1 MNLRDADLRFLLP
14 KAPLSVAFLDAAPEA
29 KEAWQAAGIRVLE
42 PSAVARPDVVIASA
56 SRLQDAVERHAPMV
70 VLNGR
75 ASRRRLA
82 ASGYCGAHLLTR
94 PSPSAPRL
102 VVPITSRA
110 ALASALSPVG
120 PRRLSA
126 ATTRRTLGRII
137 LRLGWAPARA
147 VVTIAARE
155 GVPRPW
161 LVDQVARATE
171 VARLDNWYLWLGE
184 GDPLQRA
191 VLHLVAPDGGWA
203 LKFSRVLGNTT
214 PFHREEQASRAAMRL
229 PGPLARH
236 VPRLIAHGTDAGL
249 PFAVETRF
257 AGRSLT
263 EILLS
268 SWSVPRRIGYV
279 ERVARWLHD
288 VAMATKTEPAALA
301 VERERLA
308 RVVAPTSIDA
318 GAIADAMSAVEHVP
332 GVLVHNDPG
341 TWNVVVDRR
350 GFFGVVDWESSRATG
365 MPLWDLTYFLADAL
379 TLVELRR
386 FGDRTAAI
394 LKLFRG
400 ESAHSGILFQHVR
413 HAVSEL
419 GLEAH
424 AVGPLVTL
432 GWLHH
437 ALSPQQRRAR
447 LRKAGAD
454 EDTDRGV
461 LSLLSQPW
469 LADLALGFGWRSWQ

>member
-1 MNLRDADLRFLLP
+1 VNLREADLRFLLP
-14 KAPLSVAFLDAAPEA
+14 EAPLSVTFLDGALQA

-42 PSAVARPDVVIASA
+42 PSATPSPDVVIGSA
-56 SRLQDAVERHAPMV
+56 SRLRDAVERHAPMV

-82 ASGYCGAHLLTR
+82 ASGYCGAHLLTL

-110 ALASALSPVG
+110 ALSGALSAVGRRPV
-120 PRRLSA
+120 SA
-126 ATTRRTLGRII
+126 ATVRRTLGRII
-137 LRLGWAPARA
+137 LPLGWAPGQA

-155 GVPRPW
+155 GAPRPW
-161 LVDQVARATE
+161 LIGQLARATA
-171 VARLDNWYLWLGE
+171 VTRLDDWYLWLGE

-191 VLHLVAPDGGWA
+191 VLHLVAPGGGWA

-214 PFHREEQASRAAMRL
+214 TFHHEELASRAAMRL
-229 PGPLARH
+229 PEPLARH
-236 VPRLIAHGTDAGL
+236 VPRPIAQGTDVGL

-263 EILLS
+263 EILQS
-268 SWSVPRRIGYV
+268 SWSVRRRLRYV
-279 ERVARWLHD
+279 ERVAWWLRD
-288 VAMATKTEPAALA
+288 VAVATKTEPAALT
-301 VERERLA
+301 VERARLA
-308 RVVAPTSIDA
+308 RLAAPTSINA
-318 GAIADAMSAVEHVP
+318 RAIADAVSAVEQVP

-350 GFFGVVDWESSRATG
+350 GYFGVVDWESSRPTG

-386 FGDRTAAI
+386 FSERTAAI

-400 ESAHSGILFQHVR
+400 ESAHSALLFKQVR
-413 HAVSEL
+413 GAVSDL
-419 GLEAH
+419 GIEPQ

-437 ALSPQQRRAR
+437 ALSPEQRRKR
-447 LRKAGAD
+447 LRNAGAD

-461 LSLLSQPW
+461 LSVLSKPW
-469 LADLALGFGWRSWQ
+469 LADPALGFGWRSWQ